1 MRVNKLRKIIKTLLL
16 STLISATSFTIYAKN
31 NEQKVNFLQSSPH
44 TILTGK
50 FQGYDDVRYR
60 VYAKKGQILKFDINS
75 LGNLAYINIFA
86 PGKKPGK
93 DNALLI
99 GSTIGFKGELTL
111 PVDGD
116 YIIQVYQMRNSARK
130 NRTVSF
136 NLDLQIVNNKNI
148 KY

>member
-1 MRVNKLRKIIKTLLL
+1 MKKIIKTLLL
-16 STLISATSFTIYAKN
+16 STLISTASFTALAKN
-31 NEQKVNFLQSSPH
+31 VEQKVNFLQSSPH
-44 TILTGK
+44 TTLTGK
-50 FQGYDDVRYR
+50 FHGYDDVKYR
-60 VYAKKGQILKFDINS
+60 IYGKKGQILKFDINS

-86 PGKKPGK
+86 PGKKTSK

-130 NRTVSF
+130 NKTVKYT
-136 NLDLQIVNNKNI
+136 LDLELLSKVKQ
-148 KY
+148 

>member
-1 MRVNKLRKIIKTLLL
+1 LKKIIKTLLL
-16 STLISATSFTIYAKN
+16 STLISTTSLSALAKN
-31 NEQKVNFLQSSPH
+31 IEQKVNFLQGSTH
-44 TILTGK
+44 LTLTGK

-60 VYAKKGQILKFDINS
+60 ISAKNGQILRFNINS
-75 LGNLAYINIFA
+75 LGNLAYVNIFA

-99 GSTIGFKGELTL
+99 GSTVGFKGELTL

-130 NRTVSF
+130 NKTVKYG
-136 NLDLQIVNNKNI
+136 LDIELLNKV
-148 KY
+148 KK

>member
-1 MRVNKLRKIIKTLLL
+1 MKKIIKTLLL
-16 STLISATSFTIYAKN
+16 STLISTTSFSVLAKN
-31 NEQKVNFLQSSPH
+31 FEQKVNFLQGSTS
-44 TILTGK
+44 TTLTGK

-60 VYAKKGQILKFDINS
+60 ISAKNGQVLKYNVNS
-75 LGNLAYINIFA
+75 LGNLAYVNIFA

-99 GSTIGFKGELTL
+99 GSTVGSKGELAL

-130 NRTVSF
+130 HKTVKY
-136 NLDLQIVNNKNI
+136 NLDVELLNKV
-148 KY
+148 KK

>member
-1 MRVNKLRKIIKTLLL
+1 MKKFIKTLLF
-16 STLISATSFTIYAKN
+16 STLISTTSLSALAKN
-31 NEQKVNFLQSSPH
+31 IEQKVNFLQGSTH
-44 TILTGK
+44 LTLTGK
-50 FQGYDDVRYR
+50 FQGYDDVKYR
-60 VYAKKGQILKFDINS
+60 ISAKNGQILRFNINS

-99 GSTIGFKGELTL
+99 GSTVGFKGELTL

-130 NRTVSF
+130 NKTVKYS
-136 NLDLQIVNNKNI
+136 LDIELLNKV
-148 KY
+148 KK

>member
-1 MRVNKLRKIIKTLLL
+1 MKKIIKTLLL
-16 STLISATSFTIYAKN
+16 SALISTASFTVLAKN
-31 NEQKVNFLQSSPH
+31 VEQKVNFLQGSTH
-44 TILTGK
+44 TTLTGK

-60 VYAKKGQILKFDINS
+60 ISAKNGQILRFNINS
-75 LGNLAYINIFA
+75 LGNLAYVNIFA

-99 GSTIGFKGELTL
+99 GSTVGFKGELTL

-130 NRTVSF
+130 NKTVKYG
-136 NLDLQIVNNKNI
+136 LDIELLNKV
-148 KY
+148 KK